1 MTDDEARQAFAE
13 AVNMRPKEL
22 EEWLRTEESNSV
34 GQDRDGDGEAEGHAM
49 GRQIVELLH
58 KKKGDQDEEDVK
70 AMRHVVSY
78 VHRHLAQGGP
88 KADVEHSRWRYSLD
102 LPHPPGHDPLKPGP
116 HPTGR

>member
-1 MTDDEARQAFAE
+1 MTTDDEARAAFAE
-13 AVNMRPKEL
+13 AVNMKPKEL
-22 EEWLRTEESNSV
+22 QAWLETEDSLSV

-49 GRQIVELLH
+49 GRQIVELLQ
-58 KKKGDQDEEDVK
+58 KKRADQTEEDVK

-88 KADVEHSRWRYSLD
+88 KDDKEHSRWRYSLMNW
-102 LPHPPGHDPLKPGP
+102 GHDPLKGGP

>member
-1 MTDDEARQAFAE
+1 MTDDEARTAFAE

-22 EEWLRTEESNSV
+22 EEWLRTDESTAV
-34 GQDRDGDGEAEGHAM
+34 GWDRDGDGEAEGHAM
-49 GRQIVELLH
+49 GRRIVELLR
-58 KKKGDQDEEDVK
+58 KRKPEQTEEDVK

-88 KADVEHSRWRYSLD
+88 KEDAEHSRWRYSLMNW
-102 LPHPPGHDPLKPGP
+102 GHDPLRPGP